1 MSKING
7 WPYFPSKPCNQPDSP
22 KMAEDR
28 WAEARVAGLGE
39 HHSRGKAS
47 VLMTRG
53 LPPLP
58 SPARPG
64 CATHTAPS
72 LPRPVPRRR
81 QRHGAML
88 RVPFLRTWPGAGP
101 GPPPS
106 AHTSTSPL
114 SLLPPVHPRARVA
127 IKQASQCV
135 RNLCKRKNEKL
146 GSKNKTKTTVRSA
159 EAERVGHGAL

>member
-1 MSKING
+1 
-7 WPYFPSKPCNQPDSP
+7 
-22 KMAEDR
+22 MAEDR

-64 CATHTAPS
+64 CTTHTASP
-72 LPRPVPRRR
+72 PP
-81 QRHGAML
+81 
-88 RVPFLRTWPGAGP
+88 T
-101 GPPPS
+101 GPPEEAAPRS
-106 AHTSTSPL
+106 YAQSSFSENVAGSGARPPTVCPHLDLSP
-114 SLLPPVHPRARVA
+114 SLLPPVHPRAHVA